1 MQYKLMVHSGFG
13 RYLVEVERIPVEA
26 GVATEQMEPIVYI
39 ERRNS
44 KIYAESEIKS
54 NTRYRV

>member
-1 MQYKLMVHSGFG
+1 MVHSGFG